1 MAKFLIVTEKK
12 SDWAAYFPSESVVS
26 VGDYLDHRSDE
37 EASHSNTQVINLCR
51 DFSYQSL
58 GYYCS
63 LLAEARG
70 HRILPTLRTINEVS
84 RKEAQWMVLNGM
96 HEALDLAFSGQE
108 HDTISQLFYFGQS
121 SHPALQKVARQL
133 FEQYPLPVMQ
143 VTFRHNRHGWQVASI
158 APFPFQ
164 ALENGQQD
172 SFAAALERFS
182 RKIWRQPAPHRRYR
196 YDLALLIDREEH
208 MPPSN
213 LMAIKRFIRAGQK
226 LGIRVEIIDRD
237 QLARLGEFDA
247 LFIRATTNIDN
258 YTYTFAR
265 RAEKLGLV
273 VIDDPGSI
281 MYCTNKVYLSELLEK
296 HKVPMPKTRVIRAG
310 EKGWVDKTVATLGLP
325 CVLKLPDGSFSRGV
339 HKVESVEALEQ
350 KAGEMLASSALIL
363 AQEFMYTEFDWR
375 IGVLNRQPLF
385 ACKYYMS
392 RGHWQIYQH
401 KEGGQFNAGGWE
413 TLDVMAAPRCVR
425 ETALKAANLIGDG
438 LYGVD
443 IKQKGNRAYVIEIND
458 NPNIDRGIEDH
469 FMGDLI
475 YERVMAEF
483 LRRLQQRGL

>member
-37 EASHSNTQVINLCR
+37 AASNTQVINLCR
-51 DFSYQSL
+51 TYDYQSI

-84 RKEAQWMVLNGM
+84 SKESQLMVINGM
-96 HEALDLAFSGQE
+96 NEALDLAFAGQE
-108 HDTISQLFYFGQS
+108 HNQVNLLFYFGQS
-121 SHPALQKVARQL
+121 DIPALHKLARQL
-133 FEQYPLPVMQ
+133 FEQYPLPVMS
-143 VTFRHNRHGWQVASI
+143 VTFRHTEHGWQVASI
-158 APFPFQ
+158 APYPFHL
-164 ALENGQQD
+164 LENGQQD

-182 RKIWRQPAPHRRYR
+182 RKIWRQPSHNKRYR
-196 YDLALLIDREEH
+196 YDLAMLIDREEK

-213 LMAIKRFIRAGQK
+213 LMAIKRFIRAGKK
-226 LGIRVEIIDRD
+226 LGINVDLIDRD
-237 QLARLGEFDA
+237 QMGRLGEYDA
-247 LFIRATTNIDN
+247 LFIRATTNIDDF
-258 YTYTFAR
+258 TYQFAR

-281 MYCTNKVYLSELLEK
+281 MYCTNKVYLAELLEK
-296 HKVPMPKTRVIRAG
+296 HKVPTPKTRVLRAS
-310 EKGWVDKTVATLGLP
+310 EKEWVSKTIAQLGLP

-339 HKVESVEALEQ
+339 HKVSTAAELEEKALEMMQ
-350 KAGEMLASSALIL
+350 SSSLIL

-375 IGVLNRQPLF
+375 IGILNRQPLF

-401 KEGGQFNAGGWE
+401 KEGGNFNAGGWE
-413 TLDVMAAPRCVR
+413 TLDVMSVPRCVR

-443 IKQKGNRAYVIEIND
+443 LKQRGNKAYVIEIND
-458 NPNIDRGIEDH
+458 NPNIDRGIEDY
-469 FMGDLI
+469 FLGDLI
-475 YERVMAEF
+475 YERVMLEF